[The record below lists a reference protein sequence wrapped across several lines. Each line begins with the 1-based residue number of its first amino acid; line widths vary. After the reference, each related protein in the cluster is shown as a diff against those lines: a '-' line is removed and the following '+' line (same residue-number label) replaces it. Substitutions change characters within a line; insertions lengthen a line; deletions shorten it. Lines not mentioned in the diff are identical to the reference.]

1 MLILLGTTLTTSFFD
16 CLNPSAIAQQM
27 MLQAMVNNKRH
38 TLFLFLA
45 SAAPIWPRV
54 LPSITALPPG

>member
-38 TLFLFLA
+38 TLFFIFGIITKSQPFFLFII
-45 SAAPIWPRV
+45 SPKRP
-54 LPSITALPPG
+54 

>member
-16 CLNPSAIAQQM
+16 CLNPTAIAQQM

-38 TLFLFLA
+38 TLFFIFGIGSANLA
-45 SAAPIWPRV
+45 IGLAIYYGIAA
-54 LPSITALPPG
+54 